1 MMKNEL
7 INVEEVLD
15 LMLDAVCVV
24 DKQGT
29 FVFVSA
35 AFEQIFGYK
44 ADEVVGKKMINYVYA
59 GDHHKTHNAVTSL
72 LSGDMVNPRFENR
85 WLRKDGEVV
94 HILWSVRW
102 SEQHQVRIAVAHDIT
117 ERKVMEEQLHYMA
130 RHDVLTG
137 LPNRSLLMDQLEK
150 VIVSATRDNTF
161 FSLLFI
167 DINGFKAVN
176 DTHGH
181 ETGDKLLCAIAKR
194 LSASVRHYD
203 TVGRLGGDEFLIILD
218 NLSSSHETVRIKN
231 KVLTEFKAVF
241 KLGDVLLN
249 ISPSIGIAN
258 YPEHGQTDH
267 ELIKYADQAMYK
279 NKQRGLDNVTYLPQ

>member
-1 MMKNEL
+1 MTKNEF
-7 INVEEVLD
+7 INLEEVLN

-44 ADEVVGKKMINYVYA
+44 ADEVVGEKMINYVYES
-59 GDHHKTHNAVTSL
+59 DHHKTYNAVDSL
-72 LSGDMVNPRFENR
+72 LSGEVINPRFENR

-94 HILWSVRW
+94 NILWSVRW
-102 SEQHQVRIAVAHDIT
+102 SEEHQVRVAVAHDIT
-117 ERKVMEEQLHYMA
+117 ERKKMEEQLYYIA

-137 LPNRSLLMDQLEK
+137 LPNRSLLMERLQKAIIKAQKEN
-150 VIVSATRDNTF
+150 SF

-167 DINGFKAVN
+167 DIDGFKAVN
-176 DTHGH
+176 DTYGH
-181 ETGDKLLCAIAKR
+181 DVGDKLLHSIAQR
-194 LSASVRHYD
+194 LNSVTRECG

-218 NLSSSHETVRIKN
+218 NLNSQSEANIIKR
-231 KVLTEFKAVF
+231 KILAQFKMVF
-241 KLGDVLLN
+241 KFDDVYLN

-258 YPEHGQTDH
+258 YPDNGETDH
-267 ELIKYADQAMYK
+267 QLIKYADQAMYK
-279 NKQRGLDNVTYLPQ
+279 IKKSGENKATYSTN

>member
-1 MMKNEL
+1 MEKNEL

-35 AFEQIFGYK
+35 AFEQIFGYT
-44 ADEVVGKKMINYVYA
+44 ADEVVGKKMINYVYE
-59 GDHHKTHNAVTSL
+59 GDHYKTHNAVATL
-72 LSGDMVNPRFENR
+72 LSGETVNPRFENR
-85 WLRKDGEVV
+85 WIRKNGQIV

-117 ERKVMEEQLHYMA
+117 ERKIMEEQLYYLA
-130 RHDVLTG
+130 GHDVLTG
-137 LPNRSLLMDQLEK
+137 LPNRSLLMDRLQSTLIK
-150 VIVSATRDNTF
+150 AQRNDSF

-167 DINGFKAVN
+167 DIDGFKAVN
-176 DTHGH
+176 DTYGH
-181 ETGDKLLCAIAKR
+181 SVGDKLLHSIAIR
-194 LSASVRHYD
+194 LSSVIREYD

-218 NLSSSHETVRIKN
+218 NLKS
-231 KVLTEFKAVF
+231 LTEADFIKLKLLAQFKATF
-241 KLGDVLLN
+241 TLDELSLN

-267 ELIKYADQAMYK
+267 ELIKHADQAMYK
-279 NKQRGLDNVTYLPQ
+279 NKQRGLDNVAYLP

>member
-35 AFEQIFGYK
+35 AFEQIFGYT
-44 ADEVVGKKMINYVYA
+44 ADEVVGKKMINYVYE
-59 GDHHKTHNAVTSL
+59 GDHYKTHNAVATL
-72 LSGDMVNPRFENR
+72 LSGETVNPRFENR
-85 WLRKDGEVV
+85 WIRKNGQIV

-117 ERKVMEEQLHYMA
+117 ERKIMEEQLYYLA
-130 RHDVLTG
+130 GHDVLTG
-137 LPNRSLLMDQLEK
+137 LPNRSLLMDRLQSTLIK
-150 VIVSATRDNTF
+150 AQRNDSF

-167 DINGFKAVN
+167 DIDGFKAVN
-176 DTHGH
+176 DTYGH
-181 ETGDKLLCAIAKR
+181 SVGDKLLHSIAIR
-194 LSASVRHYD
+194 LSSVIREHD
-203 TVGRLGGDEFLIILD
+203 IVGRLGGDEFLIILD
-218 NLSSSHETVRIKN
+218 NLKS
-231 KVLTEFKAVF
+231 LTEADFIKLKLLAQFKAAF
-241 KLGDVLLN
+241 TLDELSLN

-267 ELIKYADQAMYK
+267 ELIKHADQAMYK
-279 NKQRGLDNVTYLPQ
+279 NKQRGLDNVAYLP

>member
-1 MMKNEL
+1 
-7 INVEEVLD
+7 
-15 LMLDAVCVV
+15 
-24 DKQGT
+24 
-29 FVFVSA
+29 
-35 AFEQIFGYK
+35 
-44 ADEVVGKKMINYVYA
+44 
-59 GDHHKTHNAVTSL
+59 
-72 LSGDMVNPRFENR
+72 
-85 WLRKDGEVV
+85 
-94 HILWSVRW
+94 
-102 SEQHQVRIAVAHDIT
+102 
-117 ERKVMEEQLHYMA
+117 MEEQLQYMA

-137 LPNRSLLMDQLEK
+137 LPNRSLLMERLEK
-150 VIVSATRDNTF
+150 VIISATTNNTF

-218 NLSSSHETVRIKN
+218 NLRSSHETVRIKN
-231 KVLTEFKAVF
+231 KVLTEFKDVF

-279 NKQRGLDNVTYLPQ
+279 NKQQGLDNVTYLP